1 MPIEIKVA
9 QFHELSNIEL
19 YQLLQLRTEVFV
31 VEQDCVYQDMDDKD
45 FESLHLILLL
55 DKNIAAYTRIYQSL
69 EASHIGRVVVK
80 KEHRKN
86 DLGRL
91 IMKESV
97 DSCES
102 EYGKQDIIISA
113 QLYLLKFYSDL
124 GFSSEGEIYLED
136 GIKHIRMR
144 YVFS

>member
-1 MPIEIKVA
+1 MPIEIKVVLF
-9 QFHELSNIEL
+9 QELSNIEL
-19 YQLLQLRTEVFV
+19 YQILQLRTEVFV

-45 FESLHLILLL
+45 YESLHVVLLL
-55 DKNIAAYTRIYQSL
+55 DNNIAAYTRIYQSSK
-69 EASHIGRVVVK
+69 ASHIGRVVVK

-97 DSCES
+97 DFCES

-113 QLYLLKFYSDL
+113 QLYLLKFYSEL

-136 GIKHIRMR
+136 GIKHIQMR
-144 YVFS
+144 YVF

>member
-1 MPIEIKVA
+1 MPIEIKVVLF
-9 QFHELSNIEL
+9 QELSNIEL
-19 YQLLQLRTEVFV
+19 YQILQLRTEVFV

-45 FESLHLILLL
+45 YESLHVVLLL
-55 DKNIAAYTRIYQSL
+55 DNNIAAYTRIYQSSK
-69 EASHIGRVVVK
+69 ASHIGRVVVK

-97 DSCES
+97 DFCES
-102 EYGKQDIIISA
+102 EYGKQEIIISA
-113 QLYLLKFYSDL
+113 QLYLLKFYSEL

-136 GIKHIRMR
+136 GIKHIQMR
-144 YVFS
+144 YVF